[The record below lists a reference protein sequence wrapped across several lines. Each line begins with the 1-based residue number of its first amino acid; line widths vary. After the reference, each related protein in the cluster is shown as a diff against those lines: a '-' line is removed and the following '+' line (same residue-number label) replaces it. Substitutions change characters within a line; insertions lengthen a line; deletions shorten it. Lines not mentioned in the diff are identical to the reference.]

1 MKGFCKQLFL
11 DSVDDSTEKTN
22 ISVRDVFILGNH
34 STTQVAYIEEGA
46 ITLQGSA
53 EISVRTLLSDP
64 KIDPGSYN
72 NILRKVQNRLS
83 IQ

>member
-64 KIDPGSYN
+64 GSYN